1 MIIDGCLTDKE
12 SLYVLLTKD
21 AIITENLDAYLKN
34 MIAFYDEALL
44 HVVFSL
50 YIDDLEKNIL
60 DKEKDVIINKVQ
72 LMVANKKVDDVM
84 KRWQVCLNSIRSRYG
99 KRYLLARDRFSCYL
113 SALCMGRDSDLEY
126 QNFVNDIIKILNI
139 TPKNQLWGYRAR
151 IRSIFNKWQRKEN
164 K

>member
-60 DKEKDVIINKVQ
+60 DK
-72 LMVANKKVDDVM
+72 
-84 KRWQVCLNSIRSRYG
+84 
-99 KRYLLARDRFSCYL
+99 
-113 SALCMGRDSDLEY
+113 
-126 QNFVNDIIKILNI
+126 
-139 TPKNQLWGYRAR
+139 
-151 IRSIFNKWQRKEN
+151 
-164 K
+164 